1 MFRELNESTYRK
13 HLKFFLAYGT
23 HSRNVSD
30 GNEGDTGLVGGWGSR
45 PIVGASCHGAMPHL
59 SLHSLQGTENSSSLR
74 IRVYRPG
81 DPVSGKFSQRSEGK
95 KESCGAGRERKRTEK
110 C

>member
-1 MFRELNESTYRK
+1 MFREFNESTYRK
-13 HLKFFLAYGT
+13 HLKFFPDYGAP
-23 HSRNVSD
+23 SRNVSD
-30 GNEGDTGLVGGWGSR
+30 GNEGDTGGSR
-45 PIVGASCHGAMPHL
+45 PIFGASCHGAMPHL
-59 SLHSLQGTENSSSLR
+59 SLHSLQGEEDSSSLR

-95 KESCGAGRERKRTEK
+95 KESYGAGKERKRTEK